1 MSDPG
6 PPARCPASSGPPTW
20 HVTRHADVVAVAQDA
35 RSFSSAVSRHLQ
47 IPNGL
52 DGAEHARFRPLVE
65 SFFTE
70 DRMDAL
76 EPDLRAIAAEV
87 VRSLPRDHPV
97 ETVADLGRPF
107 AVRATCTWLGWPDS
121 LETTLLDWMRDNHA
135 ATRSADHTRTS
146 EVAARFDAIITEL
159 TRVRR
164 DAGEAAPGDVTT
176 ELTQATVDGRPLED
190 AEIVSILR
198 NWTAGDIASVALCVG
213 VVVRYL
219 ADHPDVQEQVRR
231 SRHDR
236 GALER
241 AIDEMLRIDDPFV
254 ANRRVVAE
262 PTEIGGVALDRGD
275 RLQLRWTAANR
286 DPARFGDPDAYR
298 PEENAPHNLV
308 YGTGPHVCPGR
319 SLATL
324 ELRVVLEEVLDATT
338 RIDSVGQVVRED
350 PPLGGYASAP
360 VVLRTDASTTGA
372 GSGISA
378 GAPSR

>member
-1 MSDPG
+1 
-6 PPARCPASSGPPTW
+6 
-20 HVTRHADVVAVAQDA
+20 
-35 RSFSSAVSRHLQ
+35 
-47 IPNGL
+47 
-52 DGAEHARFRPLVE
+52 
-65 SFFTE
+65 
-70 DRMDAL
+70 
-76 EPDLRAIAAEV
+76 
-87 VRSLPRDHPV
+87 
-97 ETVADLGRPF
+97 
-107 AVRATCTWLGWPDS
+107 
-121 LETTLLDWMRDNHA
+121 
-135 ATRSADHTRTS
+135 
-146 EVAARFDAIITEL
+146 
-159 TRVRR
+159 
-164 DAGEAAPGDVTT
+164 
-176 ELTQATVDGRPLED
+176 
-190 AEIVSILR
+190 
-198 NWTAGDIASVALCVG
+198 
-213 VVVRYL
+213 
-219 ADHPDVQEQVRR
+219 
-231 SRHDR
+231 RHDR